1 MLMFLSVFCTLLPDA
16 AWRKIY
22 LPDTY
27 TDIYSLPIFEVQSY
41 IRMFESLTAAADM

>member
-1 MLMFLSVFCTLLPDA
+1 MFCTLLLDA

-22 LPDTY
+22 PADTY
-27 TDIYSLPIFEVQSY
+27 PDIYSLPIFEVQSY